1 MRQSK
6 IKTTR
11 TSSSNKQFHIFF
23 YKNFMCFLGLH
34 SNGFWWI
41 EVGNTC
47 VAPII
52 CNTKMDE
59 ILYQPSYWHLGYLCY
74 KCVFFLLLCLLE
86 KFASDDDSPKEKDVY
101 PIRHFFWWRPH
112 SNFSPSF
119 QARKAFICFYDAAI
133 LDFNSARFS
142 QLQPSRGISR
152 NTSGQGW
159 KPWGDRVAFLPRD
172 GPWKAIIFCWKK
184 LSLDDEGWIFTY
196 FVWNANLQLRKRKP
210 QGDFRTLLEI
220 GGWSFMKGRVLN
232 HFFAAA
238 PGMLWRR
245 DMEPFDNSHA

>member
-1 MRQSK
+1 MESEIKKGSTKMKQNK

-74 KCVFFLLLCLLE
+74 KCVCFVCFFGCFKNLQVMMIHLKKKMCIRSGIFLVKTTVKRFEITKKCEGFSHHFKPERLVWRRNSRFNW
-86 KFASDDDSPKEKDVY
+86 FA
-101 PIRHFFWWRPH
+101 
-112 SNFSPSF
+112 
-119 QARKAFICFYDAAI
+119 
-133 LDFNSARFS
+133 SARFS
-142 QLQPSRGISR
+142 QLPPSRGISR
-152 NTSGQGW
+152 NTSGQRVKTLSWPAGCVLPFCQEMAHE
-159 KPWGDRVAFLPRD
+159 KPSF
-172 GPWKAIIFCWKK
+172 FCC
-184 LSLDDEGWIFTY
+184 
-196 FVWNANLQLRKRKP
+196 
-210 QGDFRTLLEI
+210 
-220 GGWSFMKGRVLN
+220 
-232 HFFAAA
+232 
-238 PGMLWRR
+238 
-245 DMEPFDNSHA
+245 